1 MHHTNIYVCR
11 PPPIESRRAGLR
23 GGKPEEQT
31 HSSPDENRPSNDQ
44 AGSLEAGP
52 DELGSGSHAD
62 SRQQAA
68 AEPVSGDIS
77 FGGGRPEVSEHYNEV
92 QDADDDDHQ
101 EYMQNRHHAV
111 WSSSAAAPPLFQRSF
126 GIEPV
131 YAAPGMKDGDT
142 HHSFFT

>member
-1 MHHTNIYVCR
+1 MHHTSMYVCR
-11 PPPIESRRAGLR
+11 LPPIESRRAGLR
-23 GGKPEEQT
+23 GGKPEEQN

-68 AEPVSGDIS
+68 AEPVGGDIS
-77 FGGGRPEVSEHYNEV
+77 FGGGRPEVSEQYNEA
-92 QDADDDDHQ
+92 QDFGDDDHQ
-101 EYMQNRHHAV
+101 EYMQNGHHAV
-111 WSSSAAAPPLFQRSF
+111 WDSSAAAPSMFHRSF
-126 GIEPV
+126 GVEPV
-131 YAAPGMKDGDT
+131 HNAPCMKDGDT